1 MIKRYQSER
10 ENLANVQKMDNMQ
23 SVRKQMVIIHSVIS
37 LQRQLWQLVAEL
49 FDTKFL
55 RSLPVSTILF

>member
-1 MIKRYQSER
+1 MIKKYQSER

-37 LQRQLWQLVAEL
+37 
-49 FDTKFL
+49 F
-55 RSLPVSTILF
+55 